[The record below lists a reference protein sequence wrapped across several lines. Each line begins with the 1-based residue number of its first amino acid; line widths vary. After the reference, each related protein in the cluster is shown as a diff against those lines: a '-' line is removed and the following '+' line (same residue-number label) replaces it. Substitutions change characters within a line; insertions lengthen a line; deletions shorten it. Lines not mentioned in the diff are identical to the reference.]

1 MIVAQLHKQPVALDR
16 DTHRRLA
23 LAVPWSDWSIAAG
36 LNSVFLAISEFQDAC
51 HDFPI
56 LFIRTGEGEPVD
68 YAPIAVMGLAPQE
81 NLFVDGSRWRSRY
94 DPVVLRCYPFGIARV
109 DGDRY
114 AVCIDAGWAGLRPDG
129 DGERL
134 FNDAGEPTEFT
145 QGIQRQL
152 EGFEADI
159 ERTRRAGHRLA
170 ELGLL
175 REMRFDG
182 TLGDGSKVAVD
193 GFFAVDE
200 AKVRELPDAAVL
212 ELHRDGL
219 LALIHAH
226 WFSLGHMRRLLEW
239 RQQRLAAAPTT

>member
-1 MIVAQLHKQPVALDR
+1 MIVAQLHKRPVALDR

-23 LAVPWSDWSIAAG
+23 LAVPWSDWSIADG
-36 LNSVFLAISEFQDAC
+36 LNSVFLAIGEFQDAC

-56 LFIRTGEGEPVD
+56 LFIRTGDAEPAD

-81 NLFVDGSRWRSRY
+81 NLFVDGGSWRSRY
-94 DPVVLRCYPFGIARV
+94 DPVVLRCYPFGIARL

-114 AVCIDAGWAGLRPDG
+114 AVCIDAGWDGLRPEG

-134 FNDAGEPTEFT
+134 FDDAGEPTAFT

-152 EGFEADI
+152 EAFEVDI

-182 TLGDGSKVAVD
+182 TLGDGSKVGVD

-200 AKVRELPDAAVL
+200 AKVRDLPDDAVL
-212 ELHRDGL
+212 ALHREGL
-219 LALIHAH
+219 MALIHAH

-239 RQQRLAAAPTT
+239 RQQRLAAAPKD